1 MDKLYNF
8 EEIFNEYGLTT
19 ETYEQLLADCS
30 NKVQK
35 ISDLDW
41 SEICDKYNLDFNPD
55 TIRKGAQPP
64 LVGSAFVSEY
74 YKWKESQRDSD
85 TKEDSYFKELQIQK
99 DAIYKEKRKLYDQR
113 REYNKLLISDARAEH
128 LCEELVKSANKL
140 NEEKPLLFKEKWFK
154 PNIHKEAVLC
164 WADWHYGMI
173 TDNIWNTYNTEICRE
188 RVKTLVEITKEFL
201 ELNQIDVLTILTL
214 GDAAHGSIHTGCR
227 VQSEEDTCDQ
237 LMHVSELMAEAINEL
252 SSVVNHIDVYSCYG
266 NHMRTIQNKN
276 DSIHSDNMEKI
287 IPWWLKQ
294 RLQNNTKVEII
305 ESEYKEFTRVNIL
318 GSHICAVHG
327 DLEKDFKKIGVTINT
342 IFSKKF
348 GETIDYTI
356 SADKHHIEEFE
367 QLGIKSVLVPCLC
380 GTDDHANN
388 GRLYS
393 DAGQTLMIFNDV
405 YGRESTY
412 HIPLN

>member
-1 MDKLYNF
+1 MINITDLHRLENEN
-8 EEIFNEYGLTT
+8 EEQFIFRLG
-19 ETYEQLLADCS
+19 QAKDS
-30 NKVQK
+30 G
-35 ISDLDW
+35 
-41 SEICDKYNLDFNPD
+41 NLDMSWDEIANIINKEFRTD
-55 TIRKGAQPP
+55 E
-64 LVGSAFVSEY
+64 SEY
-74 YKWKESQRDSD
+74 RSEAAYRKPYQQAKRYFEANVFKTYKD
-85 TKEDSYFKELQIQK
+85 EDSYFKELQVQK
-99 DAIYKEKRKLYDQR
+99 DAVYKEKRKLYDQR

-128 LCEELVKSANKL
+128 LCEELIKAANRL

-237 LMHVSELMAEAINEL
+237 LMHVSELMAEAINDL

-327 DLEKDFKKIGVTINT
+327 DLQKDFKKIGVTINT

-393 DAGQTLMIFNDV
+393 DAGQTLIIFNDV

>member
-1 MDKLYNF
+1 MINITDLHRLENEN
-8 EEIFNEYGLTT
+8 EEQFIFRLG
-19 ETYEQLLADCS
+19 QAKDS
-30 NKVQK
+30 G
-35 ISDLDW
+35 
-41 SEICDKYNLDFNPD
+41 NLDMSWDEIANIINKEFRTD
-55 TIRKGAQPP
+55 E
-64 LVGSAFVSEY
+64 SEY
-74 YKWKESQRDSD
+74 RSEAAYRKPYQQAKRYFEANVFKTYKD
-85 TKEDSYFKELQIQK
+85 EDSYFKELQIQK
-99 DAIYKEKRKLYDQR
+99 DAVYKEKRKLYDQR

-128 LCEELVKSANKL
+128 LCEELIKAANRL
-140 NEEKPLLFKEKWFK
+140 DEEKPLLFKEKWFK

>member
-1 MDKLYNF
+1 M
-8 EEIFNEYGLTT
+8 FNIEAILAEYGLTP
-19 ETYEQLLADCS
+19 ERYEELLKDVAD
-30 NKVQK
+30 KVHK
-35 ISDLDW
+35 LSDLDW
-41 SEICDKYNLDFNPD
+41 SEINAKYGIEFNYD
-55 TIRKGAQPP
+55 TTRKASQPP
-64 LVGSAFVSEY
+64 LFGGVFVKEY
-74 YKWKESQRDSD
+74 FDWKRSKDKNIDDKD
-85 TKEDSYFKELQIQK
+85 TYLKELQLQR
-99 DAIYKEKRKLYDQR
+99 DEIYKEKRKLYDQR

-128 LCEELVKSANKL
+128 LNEELVKAAYKL
-140 NEEKPLLFKEKWFK
+140 NKEKPLVFKEKWFK
-154 PNIHKEAVLC
+154 SNIHKEAVLC
-164 WADWHYGMI
+164 WADWHYGMV
-173 TDNIWNTYNTEICRE
+173 TDNIWNTYNTTICKE

-201 ELNQIDVLTILTL
+201 QLNNIDTLTILTL
-214 GDAAHGSIHTGCR
+214 GDAAHGSIHTSCR
-227 VQSEEDTCDQ
+227 VKSEEDVCDQ

-252 SSVVNHIDVYSCYG
+252 STVVNHIDVYSCYG
-266 NHMRTIQNKN
+266 NHLRTIQNKN
-276 DSIHSDNMEKI
+276 DSIHSDNMEKV
-287 IPWWLKQ
+287 IPWWLRQ
-294 RLQNNTKVEII
+294 RLQNNSKVEII
-305 ESEYKEFTRVNIL
+305 ESEYKEFTRVDIL

-327 DLEKDFKKIGVTINT
+327 DLERDFKKLGTTINT

-405 YGRESTY
+405 YGREAVY